1 MNESLTKIFWADPN
15 GRDERKNRFMLV
27 TEVTDILVGR
37 NTPEFERIKVEDAFF
52 DNSKQQEQLASKSFT
67 IVGPTDRSLHL
78 EVPCP
83 GLRVSSLQQEP
94 FGLSTALCFQAPNK
108 AAAQHY
114 MRSLRFMMICKG
126 CIPEDHEA
134 SARFIED

>member
-1 MNESLTKIFWADPN
+1 MNEALTKIFWADPS

-67 IVGPTDRSLHL
+67 VVGPVDRSLHL
-78 EVPCP
+78 EVP
-83 GLRVSSLQQEP
+83 
-94 FGLSTALCFQAPNK
+94 AP
-108 AAAQHY
+108 
-114 MRSLRFMMICKG
+114 
-126 CIPEDHEA
+126 
-134 SARFIED
+134 